1 MKLNKDKKEAYWL
14 VSSHNCNKNLNIET
28 VHKPMKILYPLQE
41 NFTYM
46 YISRLKNE
54 LNLDATLKSLKK
66 TLTNWQWRNLTV
78 FDRIQITKTFAMLK
92 LLLFRAF
99 MLTFNKEF
107 FQKLNTVLFYFYGEV
122 KIKSNVSH

>member
-1 MKLNKDKKEAYWL
+1 
-14 VSSHNCNKNLNIET
+14 
-28 VHKPMKILYPLQE
+28 MKILYPLQE

-78 FDRIQITKTFAMLK
+78 FDRIQITKTFATLK